1 MMRSTHP
8 LISLSLT
15 LVLSGGALISLSL
28 TLVLSGGGCGHASS
42 GSAPDDNLSG
52 MVSRDGDENDM
63 DVSSEG
69 GLEEATSDP
78 SSSPQIDLFAGC
90 STRWRYDPER
100 GDELYAFPDDY
111 YRVSG
116 SEERAAYI
124 RIDEERA
131 PWISRVPRFTT
142 RSFSTFEMIDGYGL
156 NAGIFLRFTH
166 PISPPP
172 EGGEASLSADR
183 LMLVA
188 FTDSGVRRIP
198 YQARLGDEGH
208 DLYMR
213 PLRPLDSGAQ
223 HAVVMTDAYL
233 DAEGGCVRPSASFEE
248 MLKMGADSRIAT
260 GLDLLSTHME
270 LDQRSIVA
278 MLPFTTHTKLD
289 LMAEVA
295 QDIQRHDY
303 QWLTPP
309 SCQSEERW
317 IRCDGLFEA
326 FDYRA
331 PKVVLSPTPQSTW
344 SLPVTV
350 WMPIERSD
358 PAPVII
364 GGHGINS
371 DREQLTELV
380 AQMVPLGYAVI
391 AVDAVEHGDHPSRDP
406 DATDLDALR
415 ILGISLEET
424 QIDMNAL
431 RGHFNQTTFDRL
443 QLIELI
449 RGAPDVDQDAIPD
462 LDIEQLGYF
471 GISLGALMGPSLI
484 ALSDEIE
491 IAVLAVGGGDLVEFA
506 LGNPTVQPLLPIL
519 AQIAGSR
526 GHLDRAILTLQSLL
540 DPADPNTFASR
551 VLQRRL
557 NDVSLPPHVLLF
569 VSPYD
574 ETVPPQNGHSLARA
588 LRLPH
593 IPAVVDPVELLEV
606 ESQSPIIGNIV
617 EGVTAGFFQLDRV
630 TVGDQRVRSDH
641 DNAPYSPEAI
651 YQYVHF
657 FESWRA
663 GGVAELIDPYDLLST
678 P

>member
-1 MMRSTHP
+1 MRSTHH
-8 LISLSLT
+8 LISLSLS
-15 LVLSGGALISLSL
+15 LLLSAGYA
-28 TLVLSGGGCGHASS
+28 CDYMSS
-42 GSAPDDNLSG
+42 ETDSAADHTETIA
-52 MVSRDGDENDM
+52 DEAVRNDM
-63 DVSSEG
+63 ELSAG
-69 GLEEATSDP
+69 AGLEEEAADP
-78 SSSPQIDLFAGC
+78 SPPPSIDLFEGC
-90 STRWRYDPER
+90 STTWRYDPER

-111 YRVSG
+111 YRVSA
-116 SEERAAYI
+116 SEERDAYI
-124 RIDEERA
+124 RLDEEHA
-131 PWISRVPRFTT
+131 PWLSTVPRFTT
-142 RSFSTFEMIDGYGL
+142 RSFSAFEMIDGYGL

-166 PISPPP
+166 PISIPP
-172 EGGEASLSADR
+172 EGGEASLSADQ

-188 FTDSGVRRIP
+188 FSETEVRRLP

-213 PLRPLDSGAQ
+213 PLRPLDSGTQ

-248 MLKMGADSRIAT
+248 MLKMGADSRVDS
-260 GLDLLSTHME
+260 LLEQLSTHIE
-270 LDQRSIVA
+270 LDQRSVIA
-278 MLPFTTHTKLD
+278 LLPFTTHTKLD
-289 LMAEVA
+289 LMNEVA

-303 QWLTPP
+303 NWVAPP
-309 SCQSEERW
+309 SCQSEAQW
-317 IRCDGLFEA
+317 IRCDGHFNA

-344 SLPVTV
+344 ALPVTV
-350 WMPIERSD
+350 WMPSVRSE
-358 PAPVII
+358 PSPVII

-380 AQMVPLGYAVI
+380 RQMVPLGYAVI
-391 AVDAVEHGDHPSRDP
+391 AADAVEHGDHPSRDP

-424 QIDMNAL
+424 QIDIGAL

-449 RGAPDVDQDAIPD
+449 RGAPDVDQDDLPD

-491 IAVLAVGGGDLVEFA
+491 IAVLAVGGGDLIEFA

-551 VLQRRL
+551 VLQGRL
-557 NDVSLPPHVLLF
+557 SDMSTPPHLLLF
-569 VSPYD
+569 VSPFD

-588 LRLPH
+588 LHLPH

-606 ESQSPIIGNIV
+606 ESLSPIIGNIS

-630 TVGDQRVRSDH
+630 TIDDQVLRSDH
-641 DNAPYSPEAI
+641 DTAPYSPEAI
-651 YQYVHF
+651 YQYLHF
-657 FESWRA
+657 FESWRE
-663 GGVAELIDPYDLLST
+663 GGIAEIIDPYEFLET
-678 P
+678 PEL